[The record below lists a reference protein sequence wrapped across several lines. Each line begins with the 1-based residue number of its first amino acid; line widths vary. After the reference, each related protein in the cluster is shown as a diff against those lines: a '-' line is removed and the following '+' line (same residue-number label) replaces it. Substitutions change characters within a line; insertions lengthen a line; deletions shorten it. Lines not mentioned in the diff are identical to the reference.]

1 MRLGPQ
7 PATQAAVLRT
17 RFVRSS
23 SRGRAAVLAVC
34 LLTPAVGA
42 AQGPPAPVR
51 LGVGGPPSP
60 PVELSSPTRLAP
72 GPLPGTL
79 AVADSTRRVVL
90 LVDSD
95 GLSSRGEIALDSR
108 PSAVASLAPWLYVG
122 DEASGT
128 VTAYNPAGKQ
138 VFDFEGTVGRPTDM
152 AVSGEQR
159 LVFVTDAAAA
169 EVKVFSDRGSLL
181 YSFGGAEQAGAKL
194 IRPTGIAY
202 DPDRREVLVSDFGK
216 PESGISARV
225 QIYSQ
230 LGEHRA
236 TLSEAGQDR
245 AFRFSRP
252 QGLAVADDRIYLVDS
267 LLGQVLVFDRATLKG
282 LEVLGSY
289 GSGAG
294 ELLLPLDVVR
304 EPSSGRLFVTSNRT
318 GRIEIFADEGAVP

>member
-1 MRLGPQ
+1 MKAGPHP
-7 PATQAAVLRT
+7 PALQAP
-17 RFVRSS
+17 FVRRS
-23 SRGRAAVLAVC
+23 SRGSAAALAVC
-34 LLTPAVGA
+34 LLMPAVGA
-42 AQGPPAPVR
+42 AQGPPVPVR
-51 LGVGGPPSP
+51 LGVGGPSSP
-60 PVELSSPTRLAP
+60 PAELSSPTRLAP

-79 AVADSTRRVVL
+79 AVADYTRRVIVL
-90 LVDSD
+90 LDSE
-95 GLSSRGEIALDSR
+95 GLSARREIACGGR

-128 VTAYNPAGKQ
+128 VAAYNPAGEH
-138 VFDFEGTVGRPTDM
+138 VFDFEGTVGRPADM
-152 AVSGEQR
+152 VASREQR
-159 LVFVTDAAAA
+159 LVFVADAAAA

-181 YSFGGAEQAGAKL
+181 YSFGGADQAGAGL

-216 PESGISARV
+216 PESGISARM

-236 TLSEAGQDR
+236 TLSEAGQDP

-252 QGLAVADDRIYLVDS
+252 QGLAVADGRIYLVDS
-267 LLGQVLVFDRATLKG
+267 LLGQVLVFDRDTLKG

-289 GSGAG
+289 GSEEG